1 VGRNFEEAQ
10 YREARGRPQGQTH
23 VFFIRI
29 FHLSFLTTARTAHIA
44 HAHLNTHT
52 LQAVYD
58 SGIRAVAV
66 VLMHSYTFHEHE
78 ALVGQVAAKI
88 GFGQI
93 SLSHEVMSMFRI
105 VPR

>member
-1 VGRNFEEAQ
+1 
-10 YREARGRPQGQTH
+10 
-23 VFFIRI
+23 
-29 FHLSFLTTARTAHIA
+29 
-44 HAHLNTHT
+44 
-52 LQAVYD
+52 
-58 SGIRAVAV
+58 VAV

-88 GFGQI
+88 GFEQI